1 MGFNCGIVG
10 LPNVGK
16 STIFN
21 ALTAAGATAANF
33 PFCTIEPNVGV
44 VPVPDPRLTRLAKL
58 ANSKSVVPTAME
70 VVDIAGLVAGAS
82 KGEGLGNK
90 FLSHIRQVDAVAHV
104 VRCFESQDVAH
115 VSGRVDPASDIEIIR
130 TELLLAD
137 IDTLQRRIDAA
148 ARGKKTGDK
157 VMLAAIPRYEALI
170 EKLNTGQ
177 LARQAFDEGDAALC
191 ADLFLLTAKP
201 LIYVMNMDDKE
212 LGQDTPGKRAVAE
225 IAARDGAKAVEICG
239 KIEAELMELDEEGK
253 QMFLEDLGLSEPG
266 LNHFIRDGYSL
277 LGLITYFTTG
287 PKESRAWTVRK
298 GSTAPQAAG
307 VIHSDFERGFIRAE
321 VYSYEDIDRLGSE
334 PAVREKGLLRV
345 EGRDYVVKDGDV
357 MFFRFNV

>member
-44 VPVPDPRLTRLAKL
+44 VPVPDPRLTRLSELAK
-58 ANSKSVVPTAME
+58 SKSVVPTAME
-70 VVDIAGLVAGAS
+70 MVDIAGLVAGAS

-137 IDTLQRRIDAA
+137 MDTLQRRIDAA
-148 ARGKKTGDK
+148 TKGKKTGDK
-157 VMLAAIPRYEALI
+157 AMVAAIPRYEALM
-170 EKLNTGQ
+170 EKLNNGQ
-177 LARQAFDEGDAALC
+177 LARQAFGEGDAALC

-201 LIYVMNMDDKE
+201 LIYVMNLDDSE
-212 LGQDTPGKRAVAE
+212 LGKETAAKSAVAR
-225 IAARDGAKAVEICG
+225 IAARDGAKAIEICG

-253 QMFLEDLGLSEPG
+253 RMFLDDLGLEEPG
-266 LNHFIRDGYSL
+266 LNHFIREGYAL
-277 LGLITYFTTG
+277 LDLITYFTTG
-287 PKESRAWTVRK
+287 PKETRAWTVRK

-321 VYSYEDIDRLGSE
+321 VYSYEDMNKLGSE
-334 PAVREKGLLRV
+334 AAIREKGLLRV